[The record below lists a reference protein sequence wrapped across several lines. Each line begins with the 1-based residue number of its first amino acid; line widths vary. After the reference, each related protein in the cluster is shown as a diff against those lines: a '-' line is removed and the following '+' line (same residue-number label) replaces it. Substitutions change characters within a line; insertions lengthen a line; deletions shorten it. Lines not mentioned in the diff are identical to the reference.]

1 MASGGVVKKEI
12 GGNHDVVR
20 FGVNDSVKGDLA
32 PPHPLQASVHKEA
45 KFWADKKR
53 FGAEAIYGSAFN
65 IRKDLDAQIL
75 SKFQRPP
82 GALPS
87 SMLGY
92 EALTGS
98 LDDFGFE
105 DYLNYA
111 AASEDGWVLGRGALE
126 LLLGGT
132 AYTQATS
139 APQISLSMQQVQRRE
154 LQLVAVSAMLIDC
167 KYEEIWA
174 PEVNDFIFISD
185 SAYTREQILAMEKG
199 ILNKL
204 QWNLTIPTPY
214 VFIMMLSAS
223 ADNKSDKENAE
234 ALKFKRLSQSRQQ
247 LIDWSVKI
255 KVSKEHGGFMRFI
268 QVSCLGASASSS
280 RMLRAKAAG
289 EESVLKEFPE
299 PLRLLISHRQ
309 SMGTCIL
316 NFHSRIQPVY
326 VVDVAAA
333 IVNSLKD
340 DGTSMGKSYGLGG
353 PEIYTV
359 HDLAELMY
367 ETICEWPRYIDV
379 PLPIARA
386 IASPES

>member
-223 ADNKSDKENAE
+223 ADNKSDKE
-234 ALKFKRLSQSRQQ
+234 
-247 LIDWSVKI
+247 
-255 KVSKEHGGFMRFI
+255 VSKEHGGFMRFI

-299 PLRLLISHRQ
+299 ATIMRPATMI
-309 SMGTCIL
+309 GTEDRIL
-316 NFHSRIQPVY
+316 NRWVQIQPVY

-333 IVNSLKD
+333 IVNSLK
-340 DGTSMGKSYGLGG
+340 GWMAPSIGKELR
-353 PEIYTV
+353 TWWTR
-359 HDLAELMY
+359 DLY
-367 ETICEWPRYIDV
+367 C
-379 PLPIARA
+379 
-386 IASPES
+386 S